1 MLWKETDHTAPAE
14 AQGQYQIT
22 IVALEAIR
30 PTGAIALAEPIRAQ
44 LPELLPIEVP
54 VVPRQDLPVEP
65 TEVPAQQG
73 LPVEPTEVVRLPDH
87 RVAPTEAPAAPA
99 APVAA

>member
-14 AQGQYQIT
+14 ALGPYQIT
-22 IVALEAIR
+22 TTALEAIKH
-30 PTGAIALAEPIRAQ
+30 TGAIALAEPIRAQ
-44 LPELLPIEVP
+44 LPELLPIEAQAAQ
-54 VVPRQDLPVEP
+54 RLDLPVEP

-73 LPVEPTEVVRLPDH
+73 LQAEPIEVVRLPDH
-87 RVAPTEAPAAPA
+87 RAVPIEVPAIPA